1 MKTDLAKFQN
11 TSYKPGRG
19 FIIRGIWFVK
29 NVLLVQ
35 NPLNPFSNL
44 KVLLLKLFGAK
55 IGKSIVL
62 KPSINIKYPWN
73 IEISDHSWIGDGV
86 WLDSLEKIKIG
97 SNVCISQG
105 AYLCTGNHDYT
116 KEAFDLIVKPIVIED
131 GVWVGAKAVICPGVT
146 LKSHSVITAGSVVTA
161 DTEPYTIYQ
170 GNPAKPIRIRVIE

>member
-11 TSYKPGRG
+11 TSYKPGHG